1 MADHEIHIT
10 PHVNLTE
17 IRDFERHL
25 AGIQRQFDALIGSAQ
40 KITWPR
46 GPGSASPAGSGR
58 GPSPA
63 QPRMSAPNQRVSPD
77 QSMPGGSPAAV
88 PPRPSVPNQAVN
100 PGQSIP
106 GAAAQEAQR
115 RGKHPTGNQGTPGAN
130 LNTPGGLLDWM
141 QGTYLPEA
149 ATIQEMLKGF
159 GVSSGGKTG
168 GRSPRTPQPSTPPL
182 SFSFSRS
189 LWKSP
194 PQTLEDYQNVS
205 NEINSRPGWSAAQ
218 KKQAMDLATQG
229 VTPTSPAALAA
240 QGQALKQQLQARKS
254 TGSGKRFGQSG
265 LSKALLDAAGVGG
278 ATELLGAFGPAALGI
293 GAVGYGVTQMQ
304 QGWTNYRTQ
313 GTAFSAL
320 SKSIGDLGQSFN
332 TLRNTVNK
340 SGMNF
345 AETMGTITQAAQT
358 YAPYVGNLGTKGFTQ
373 AVMAPQ
379 SLAFSYGLNPVSTT
393 QAFGQAAQ
401 IGITRTNSSRGQMT
415 PAQWASLIANATSAG
430 SMQGRVGQV
439 LSSMLGVSQQI
450 AQQISQAPNQG
461 IIAGIL
467 TTLNK
472 SGNAMLQG
480 TNGATIAENLNSG
493 IQHPGLGA
501 AGQLWMYRA
510 INPNNKL
517 TWGQEQWTQAQGLS
531 GVNPYTG
538 LSNLSSVMKKIRQ
551 ELPGG
556 KLQGSRINGIWE
568 PGAATSN
575 QLINLAPMLHLQTP
589 EQVAAVIKAFQG
601 QSPQQMNATAA
612 LAGRFGSNTLQTLM
626 KKGNINTFAQIAN
639 AQHVSGPNGL
649 QALAAHV
656 KTLHG
661 SVSQSFYTVEKA
673 YKALGLTHPTSAKQ
687 AQTIMHQR
695 AVDLGKMKDILAG
708 NVVHGPQLATS
719 MDTLNKTIA
728 NTQKN
733 WAKIAQ
739 HIQPLANAV
748 SKIALALS
756 EPGKTAAGSLTGKYS
771 VDAMQWL
778 FDKITGAHVNLTKP
792 SAHPSHSP
800 SKSSSSHHV
809 PYPYAHPGGAFGARP
824 TAYHPLASAQASV
837 TLPWLS
843 SRSAARPSAML
854 ADFVMG
860 NMMGVNNLPWM
871 GSLSS
876 NGNSNS
882 NAYSLANWSPSAAN
896 APGLSGGVN
905 QWSGLITSDLNR
917 LPGKSPLLTSN
928 LVKAVMNAESGGN
941 PNALSRTGA
950 TGLMQ
955 LEPMTAQG
963 LGVNAHN
970 PGQNLWGGITYLNQQ
985 LQHFGN
991 IAQALS
997 AYNAGPGAVPAQGIN
1012 GATQG
1017 YVEEILNELKAL
1029 NAHMSNISSLASQST
1044 PL

>member
-733 WAKIAQ
+733 WAKIA
-739 HIQPLANAV
+739 HNLVPLVNAT
-748 SKIALALS
+748 SKIALVLS
-756 EPGKTAAGSLTGKYS
+756 EPGSLFHMVTSPASPQNSTLLKQIWSIVGIHPPTTSHAAP
-771 VDAMQWL
+771 
-778 FDKITGAHVNLTKP
+778 HVTYP
-792 SAHPSHSP
+792 HSSGHSAWSTSQRT
-800 SKSSSSHHV
+800 
-809 PYPYAHPGGAFGARP
+809 GGAFART
-824 TAYHPLASAQASV
+824 TAYQPWIGLTANTPPSAQV
-837 TLPWLS
+837 
-843 SRSAARPSAML
+843 
-854 ADFVMG
+854 ADFVMS
-860 NMMGVNNLPWM
+860 NMMGLNNLPWM
-871 GSLSS
+871 GNPNSSTSAGGNNNSVINVGYTPSLSNNNQQFLKTMTPYAQQVS
-876 NGNSNS
+876 QST
-882 NAYSLANWSPSAAN
+882 
-896 APGLSGGVN
+896 GLPVPVLLS
-905 QWSGLITSDLNR
+905 QWAL
-917 LPGKSPLLTSN
+917 
-928 LVKAVMNAESGGN
+928 ESGWGT
-941 PNALSRTGA
+941 S
-950 TGLMQ
+950 
-955 LEPMTAQG
+955 TAAQ
-963 LGVNAHN
+963 
-970 PGQNLWGGITYLNQQ
+970 QNNNFGGIKPWGSYQAGQDSTYA
-985 LQHFGN
+985 GYSS
-991 IAQALS
+991 LS
-997 AYNAGPGAVPAQGIN
+997 AFARGDAAFYNQNSRYAAVEQAGRQGDSLQTIIQLLGQSGYATDPAY
-1012 GATQG
+1012 TQKLLSVLSQIEG
-1017 YVEEILNELKAL
+1017 HL
-1029 NAHMSNISSLASQST
+1029 SNISSLASQST

>member
-1 MADHEIHIT
+1 MADHAIHIT
-10 PHVNLTE
+10 PHVNLKE
-17 IRDFERHL
+17 IEDFERHL
-25 AGIQRQFDALIGSAQ
+25 TGIQRQFDALIGSAQ

-46 GPGSASPAGSGR
+46 GPGSASPAGSGS
-58 GPSPA
+58 SPASA
-63 QPRMSAPNQRVSPD
+63 QPRT
-77 QSMPGGSPAAV
+77 
-88 PPRPSVPNQAVN
+88 SVPNQAVN

-159 GVSSGGKTG
+159 GVSSGGKPG

-778 FDKITGAHVNLTKP
+778 FDKITGAHVNLTKTP
-792 SAHPSHSP
+792 PP
-800 SKSSSSHHV
+800 THHV
-809 PYPYAHPGGAFGARP
+809 TKVSHAAPITHEPPSGHSAWNTSQRTGGAFART
-824 TAYHPLASAQASV
+824 TAYQPWIGLTANTPPSAQV
-837 TLPWLS
+837 
-843 SRSAARPSAML
+843 
-854 ADFVMG
+854 ADFVMS
-860 NMMGVNNLPWM
+860 NMMGLNNLPWM
-871 GSLSS
+871 GNPNSSTSAGGNNNSVINVGYTPSLSNNNQQFLKTMTPYAQQVS
-876 NGNSNS
+876 QST
-882 NAYSLANWSPSAAN
+882 
-896 APGLSGGVN
+896 GLPVPVLLS
-905 QWSGLITSDLNR
+905 QWAL
-917 LPGKSPLLTSN
+917 
-928 LVKAVMNAESGGN
+928 ESGWGT
-941 PNALSRTGA
+941 S
-950 TGLMQ
+950 
-955 LEPMTAQG
+955 TAAQ
-963 LGVNAHN
+963 
-970 PGQNLWGGITYLNQQ
+970 QNNNFGGIKPWGSYQAGQDSTYA
-985 LQHFGN
+985 GYSS
-991 IAQALS
+991 LS
-997 AYNAGPGAVPAQGIN
+997 AFARGDAAFYNQNSRYAAVEQAGRQGDSLQTIIQLLGQSGYATDPAY
-1012 GATQG
+1012 TQKLLSVLSQIEG
-1017 YVEEILNELKAL
+1017 HL
-1029 NAHMSNISSLASQST
+1029 SNISNLASQSH
-1044 PL
+1044 LA